1 MRLDDVVNV
10 NKRNCGSRDHKP
22 NTDVAPKYILSLHLP
37 SGTIVELY
45 ILEFAFHVPR
55 LRIHSVPLAFS
66 SSWNVCLTLNRK
78 GNESAQRY

>member
-22 NTDVAPKYILSLHLP
+22 NTDVAPKHILSLHLP

-45 ILEFAFHVPR
+45 ILEFAFH
-55 LRIHSVPLAFS
+55 AFRDS
-66 SSWNVCLTLNRK
+66 KFTAFLWPSHLPGT
-78 GNESAQRY
+78 SA